1 MVMQSINPATEEV
14 IETYDEFTPAPGG
27 RGAAAAHDA

>member
-14 IETYDEFTPAPGG
+14 LKTFDDFSPQQVD
-27 RGAAAAHDA
+27 AALQQA